1 MADHSKPTLSS
12 TYPNFVAEVK
22 GRLEDASRQFDPA
35 NSESSN
41 LVTGTIR
48 WTSAAKKWE
57 IWNGTSWGNL
67 ATEYAISIS
76 GSAAK
81 LKTARSIA
89 LTGGATAAAVNFD
102 GSANITLNV
111 TALNPAQLSAAVPVN
126 KGGTGA
132 SDAVQARA
140 NLGLGTAA
148 TTSASDYAAKSH
160 THSWSQVTGVPA
172 TATRWPTWAEVS
184 DKPTA
189 FAPSSHTHAWAQV
202 TGAPATATRWP
213 TWNEVSSKPAIPPA
227 QQSLGYTA
235 VGQLAMVITRYPDTN
250 DRALAAGA
258 TVSGSNLQRPHMSVG
273 QVENTYRMVRIA
285 NIGGGLL
292 SGTWRVLN
300 DGHRL
305 GAGTIDTNT
314 PGLYLAIR
322 IS

>member
-22 GRLEDASRQFDPA
+22 GRLEDVSRQFDPA

-41 LVTGTIR
+41 LATGTIR

-76 GSAAK
+76 GTATK

-89 LTGGATAAAVNFD
+89 LTGGATAAAVSFD
-102 GSANITLNV
+102 GSASITLNV
-111 TALNPAQLSAAVPVN
+111 TGLNPAQLSAVVPVN

-148 TTSASDYAAKSH
+148 TTSASDYAA
-160 THSWSQVTGVPA
+160 
-172 TATRWPTWAEVS
+172 R
-184 DKPTA
+184 
-189 FAPSSHTHAWAQV
+189 SHTHAWNEI
-202 TGAPATATRWP
+202 TGKPTAFPPASHSHAWGEISGKPATFPPVIGTAANQAKAGNWLP
-213 TWNEVSSKPAIPPA
+213 SWNDVQGKPAIPPA

-235 VGQLAMVITRYPDTN
+235 VGQLAMVISRYHDTN

-258 TVSGSNLQRPHMSVG
+258 TVAGSNLQRPHMSVG
-273 QVENTYRMVRIA
+273 QVGNSYRMVRISSM
-285 NIGGGLL
+285 GGGLL

-305 GAGTIDTNT
+305 GPGTTDTNT